1 MDRGD
6 RTLSLGGNSTI
17 KTIIHKQ
24 EMKLVRDYLNCF
36 ETELKGVSE
45 LKEDLTPN
53 PRFIILKAKIEF
65 ARKLLG
71 KR

>member
-1 MDRGD
+1 MEM
-6 RTLSLGGNSTI
+6 SLGGNSTI

-24 EMKLVRDYLNCF
+24 ERKLVTDFLNCF
-36 ETELKGVSE
+36 EAEFREVPELKD
-45 LKEDLTPN
+45 DLSPN

-71 KR
+71 KK